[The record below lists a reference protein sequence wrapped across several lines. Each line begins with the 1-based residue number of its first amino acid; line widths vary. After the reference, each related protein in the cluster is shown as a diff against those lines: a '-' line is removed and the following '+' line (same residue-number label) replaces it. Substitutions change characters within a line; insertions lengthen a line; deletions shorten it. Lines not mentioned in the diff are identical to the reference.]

1 MYFSRYVFLWFSL
14 LCKSF
19 YYLLNIQWLNFLNVQ
34 FLKHWHFH
42 TNSSYFRPIKLRFSQ
57 NWFISCFLTG
67 DPRYVPNSCCRYP
80 GDLYNLTNC
89 VGLRDRDRR
98 QAPAGGPPVLHVPSM
113 RNDQLFTKVG
123 LSYKSHILSFVYHCI
138 NTANIW
144 FHLKYS

>member
-1 MYFSRYVFLWFSL
+1 MYNFS
-14 LCKSF
+14 
-19 YYLLNIQWLNFLNVQ
+19 NIDIFI
-34 FLKHWHFH
+34 
-42 TNSSYFRPIKLRFSQ
+42 PIHHIFDQSNCVLVDQ
-57 NWFISCFLTG
+57 NWFISCFMTG

-144 FHLKYS
+144 FHLKYSYIFTFKKNILIN